1 MAESQSPSPA
11 PAPTGP
17 QYTIESDGYQAV
29 LTGVG
34 AGLRS
39 LTHRGRRLVLDYP
52 EDRSP
57 VGGAGQLL
65 VPWPNR
71 IRDGRYAFDGQQRQ
85 LDLSEPANHNA
96 IHGLTR
102 TQSWNAERVGDR
114 EVRFG
119 YRLYPQHGYPHVL
132 DLSVTYALGGHGLSV
147 EVHARNAG
155 SSAAPY
161 GLGWHPYLTLGNEPV
176 DGALLQVPASEWI
189 RVDERMNPVGKPPTM
204 SEPVDGTDYDFR
216 EARRIGSVQLD
227 TAFTGLR
234 READGLLHVT
244 LTDAAGDRGVRLWA
258 GEGIDWLQLF
268 TGDTLPQSHRRAG
281 VAVEPM
287 SCPPNAF
294 ADGVGVIR
302 LAPGETAA
310 HRWGIAAI

>member
-1 MAESQSPSPA
+1 MAETQS

-17 QYTIESDGYQAV
+17 QFTIESDGYQAV

-52 EDRSP
+52 EDQSP

-71 IRDGRYAFDGQQRQ
+71 VRDGQYAFDGQQRQ
-85 LDLSEPANHNA
+85 LDLSEPANRNA

-102 TQSWNAERVGDR
+102 SQPWTAERITDR
-114 EVRFG
+114 EVRFS

-132 DLSVTYALGGHGLSV
+132 DLTATYALGAHGLSV
-147 EVHARNAG
+147 ELLAHNAG
-155 SSAAPY
+155 GNAAPY
-161 GLGWHPYLTLGNEPV
+161 GFGWHPYLTLGNEAA
-176 DGALLQVPASEWI
+176 DGALLHVPASEWI
-189 RVDERMNPVGKPPTM
+189 RVDERMNPVGKP
-204 SEPVDGTDYDFR
+204 EPVDGTDYDFR
-216 EARRIGSVQLD
+216 EARRVGPVQLD

-234 READGLLHVT
+234 READGLLHVR

-258 GEGIDWLQLF
+258 GEGIEWLQLF

-294 ADGVGVIR
+294 ADGTGVLR

-310 HRWGIAAI
+310 HRWGLATI